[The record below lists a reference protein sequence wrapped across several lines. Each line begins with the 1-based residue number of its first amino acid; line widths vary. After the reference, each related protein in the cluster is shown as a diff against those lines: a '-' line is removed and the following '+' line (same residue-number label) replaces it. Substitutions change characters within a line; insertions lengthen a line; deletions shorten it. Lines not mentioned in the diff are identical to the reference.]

1 MSAAGTT
8 QAPAIMAR
16 SLMKSYRS
24 GRTNVR
30 ALRGVSLD
38 IHRGQVTLLRGPSG
52 SGKTTLLSVFGC
64 ILTPDSGDLQIGGE
78 NVLGL
83 DERALAAT
91 RLHQIGFVFQSFNL
105 FPTLRVWENVAIAL
119 DLRRVKRHEQKAR
132 ALNVLGQ
139 VGLADKRDALPSEL
153 SGGQKQRVAIARA
166 IVGDPTIILA
176 DEPTASLDS
185 ENGRSIVQLLRQLAT
200 RDGRAVVIVT
210 HDERV
215 AEFAD
220 RVVTMKDGI
229 IAGEA
234 AGGPSRVYPLVRRE
248 EAGLDGVAA
257 QAEERSDGALRRV
270 GM

>member
-1 MSAAGTT
+1 MSGAGATRT
-8 QAPAIMAR
+8 PAIAAR

-38 IHRGQVTLLRGPSG
+38 IHHGQVTLLRGPSG

-64 ILTPDSGDLQIGGE
+64 ILTPDAGDLQIGGE

-91 RLHQIGFVFQSFNL
+91 RLRQIGFVFQSFNL
-105 FPTLRVWENVAIAL
+105 FPTLRAWENVAIAL
-119 DLRRVKRHEQKAR
+119 DLQGVPRREQKAR
-132 ALNVLGQ
+132 ALSVLGQ

-166 IVGDPTIILA
+166 IVGNPAIILA

-185 ENGRSIVQLLRQLAT
+185 ENGRTIVQLLRQLAT

-220 RVVTMKDGI
+220 RIVTMKDGI
-229 IAGEA
+229 IAGET
-234 AGGPSRVYPLVRRE
+234 AGGPSRVYPLVRRDDTE
-248 EAGLDGVAA
+248 PDDAPAA
-257 QAEERSDGALRRV
+257 DTERPDAALRRV